1 MAGNVLTASVQVP
14 SDAEAPIRFDFE
26 LHALRIG
33 LVAKES
39 IKRLG
44 EEWRKPGAYVLLGAV
59 GVSGKTALYVGKAVD
74 VRQRLSEHRRNPKL
88 EWWRAMIVVRDTTK
102 GFNSAQIGYLEGRIA
117 QELRVRPAVEV
128 REGNTTIDS
137 TIPTVERVPLD
148 AFVETILEALRI
160 AGLDLRS
167 EADEGPASEEPT
179 NGVDGSTT
187 TRQAVPGTVADL
199 MAAGLLSAGANLVAQ
214 RAGKKAEAEVTGT
227 GGLLVDGVSYGS
239 PSTAA
244 EKGLD
249 VRSANGWTTWATAA
263 GITLAALRDQLN
275 ATDEA

>member
-59 GVSGKTALYVGKAVD
+59 GASGKTTLYVGKAVD
-74 VRQRLSEHRRNPKL
+74 VRQRLFEHRRNPKL
-88 EWWRAMIVVRDTTK
+88 EWWRAMIVVRDTTT

-117 QELRVRPAVEV
+117 QELRARPAVDV
-128 REGNTTIDS
+128 REGNTTLDS

-160 AGLDLRS
+160 TGLDLRS
-167 EADEGPASEEPT
+167 EADKGLPSEEPT
-179 NGVDGSTT
+179 KGIDGGTS
-187 TRQAVPGTVADL
+187 RQAVPGTVADL
-199 MAAGLLSAGANLVAQ
+199 LAAGLLSAGAHLVAQ
-214 RAGKKAEAEVTGT
+214 RAGKTAEAEVTGT
-227 GGLLVDGVSYGS
+227 GGLLVNGVSYGS

-244 EKGLD
+244 EQGLD
-249 VRSANGWTTWATAA
+249 VRSANGWTTWTTPA
-263 GITLAALRDQLN
+263 GVTLAALRDQLN
-275 ATDEA
+275 AADDA